1 MVPGTVYRV
10 VRHVGTGGMGTL
22 YEVEDTTVG
31 RHYVLKT
38 LNPEMVERRDLI
50 VRMQEEAR
58 ALGRLHHP
66 NIVEVITAGVV
77 DDTVK
82 VPFYVMERLVGQN
95 LRTVIDTRKGAPNGV
110 GLANAY
116 RIAIDV
122 LGALQHAHESGMV
135 HRDVKPE
142 NIFLHR
148 GATGTVTKLL
158 DFGIVRML
166 NREGSLTRGKF
177 IGTLRY
183 SAPEQV
189 TGSGAIGPATDVYAA
204 GLVLYEL
211 LTGRGPFDDEGDA
224 FKIGSAHVARMPL
237 SPSRLGATVPV
248 EVDGLLLQA
257 LAKAP
262 EARPTCVSFVDQLRR
277 ALVEL
282 ERSPAKATDVD
293 LLSAQHSVSGAS
305 TLRVDMGAP
314 RVDMGAPR
322 VDMSVPTQ
330 QEAPPTR
337 VEGMA
342 VADTVAART
351 PLMPGVTPRRHL
363 DREAPTR
370 MTPRSE
376 PRVIVASNDTSVAEG
391 QPGSRSPVTPRITL
405 KMETPKTDPSARKT
419 NQYVSTVHTRP
430 QKGMDRAVFALIAAA
445 MLALAMIAGA
455 FVIVR
460 HARAAPPVV
469 PATPK

>member
-1 MVPGTVYRV
+1 MAGMFEPGHVVPGTVYRV
-10 VRHVGTGGMGTL
+10 VRHIGAGGMGTL

-38 LNPEMVERRDLI
+38 LNPEMVDRQDLV
-50 VRMQEEAR
+50 VRMQDEAR

-77 DDTVK
+77 DGAVK

-95 LRTVIDTRKGAPNGV
+95 LRAVIEARKGTLAGV

-116 RIAIDV
+116 RIMMDV
-122 LGALQHAHESGMV
+122 LAALHHAHESGMV

-148 GATGTVTKLL
+148 GTSGTVTKLL

-166 NREGSLTRGKF
+166 NREASLTRGKF
-177 IGTLRY
+177 VGTLRY

-211 LTGRGPFDDEGDA
+211 ITGRGPFDDEGDA

-237 SPSRLGATVPV
+237 SPSRLGAAVPV
-248 EVDGLLLQA
+248 EVDALLLQA

-262 EARPTCVSFVDQLRR
+262 EARPSCMSFLEQLRR
-277 ALVEL
+277 VLGML

-293 LLSAQHSVSGAS
+293 LLSAQHPVSGAA
-305 TLRVDMGAP
+305 TIRADQG
-314 RVDMGAPR
+314 
-322 VDMSVPTQ
+322 VPTQ
-330 QEAPPTR
+330 ADAPPTR

-351 PLMPGVTPRRHL
+351 PLMPGVAPKDL

-376 PRVIVASNDTSVAEG
+376 PRVIIAAHDTSVPA
-391 QPGSRSPVTPRITL
+391 TPRIATL
-405 KMETPKTDPSARKT
+405 KMMDAPGTGTEPSVRRTQK
-419 NQYVSTVHTRP
+419 YISTAHTRP
-430 QKGMDRAVFALIAAA
+430 RKGTDRAVYALIAAA
-445 MLALAMIAGA
+445 VLALAMIAGA
-455 FVIVR
+455 LVIVR
-460 HARAAPPVV
+460 HARAAPV
-469 PATPK
+469 PTATPK